1 MKRRKM
7 ILKMTT
13 LAILMA
19 LSIVFK
25 KFSIDT
31 GHYRISLFDTPLLLA
46 GMIAGPLWGMFVAFF
61 SDLLYNLLSGFAYSF
76 IMMFSALLW
85 GLVGGIFY
93 KLKLRFVPFLIIVF
107 FTSILTTTI
116 NSVQLYLWYGA
127 GSLISGL
134 PGRIITMLVKW
145 PITTILVYILYYRV
159 VNVIYNKQPN
169 NKKIKPQLEDDV
181 KPRLLSH
188 GKRTIRI

>member
-1 MKRRKM
+1 
-7 ILKMTT
+7 
-13 LAILMA
+13 
-19 LSIVFK
+19 
-25 KFSIDT
+25 
-31 GHYRISLFDTPLLLA
+31 
-46 GMIAGPLWGMFVAFF
+46 
-61 SDLLYNLLSGFAYSF
+61 
-76 IMMFSALLW
+76 MMFSALLW

-188 GKRTIRI
+188 GKRTIKI